1 MNHPIAAPFSF
12 RLAPAQR
19 AGRSG
24 IVLQTAT
31 TRLLRCTVSIALF
44 SGMALMAAP
53 HAHGQESTAIDVEA
67 EQQEAAAT
75 TNAQVER
82 LQLYG
87 TGSETPLD
95 APADSILKWSNPDV
109 GRVYGNVYLWT
120 RQGRPVVAASI
131 YQWFHP
137 YQSLSIELAS
147 LSEKPVRGRHDDR
160 QVWDARTSGVTWRK
174 LPGDAPA
181 GSRTLRLIQMKRAVS
196 RFAAT
201 LVDERTD
208 LQGVNRVLRP
218 LATPIYRY
226 PEGATPIDGAV
237 FAFVVGT
244 DPELLLVIEAA
255 DDAWRYGLARMNRD
269 ALSVA
274 LDDAEVESY
283 PHLDDLYDSS
293 RPYVLIDVQPG
304 SINPAGQTSGEAQ

>member
-1 MNHPIAAPFSF
+1 MDLSRTSRISAALLTLW
-12 RLAPAQR
+12 LAAGAQ
-19 AGRSG
+19 AGEG
-24 IVLQTAT
+24 D
-31 TRLLRCTVSIALF
+31 
-44 SGMALMAAP
+44 
-53 HAHGQESTAIDVEA
+53 STIDVEA
-67 EQQEAAAT
+67 EQQEAAVAT
-75 TNAQVER
+75 QAQVGR
-82 LQLYG
+82 LQLYSA
-87 TGSETPLD
+87 GSEEPLD

-109 GRVYGNVYLWT
+109 GRVYGNVYVWT
-120 RQGRPVVAASI
+120 RQGRPLAAASI
-131 YQWFHP
+131 YRWFHP
-137 YQSLSIELAS
+137 YRSLTIELAS
-147 LSEKPVRGRHDDR
+147 LSESPLHAQHDDR
-160 QVWDARTSGVTWRK
+160 PVWDARTGGMTWRK
-174 LPGDAPA
+174 LPGDPPA
-181 GSRTLRLIQMKRAVS
+181 GSRTLRLIQMKRGIS
-196 RFAAT
+196 RFEAT

-226 PEGATPIDGAV
+226 PEGSSPIDGAV

-293 RPYVLIDVQPG
+293 RPYVLIDVGVDSRQEVT
-304 SINPAGQTSGEAQ
+304 Q